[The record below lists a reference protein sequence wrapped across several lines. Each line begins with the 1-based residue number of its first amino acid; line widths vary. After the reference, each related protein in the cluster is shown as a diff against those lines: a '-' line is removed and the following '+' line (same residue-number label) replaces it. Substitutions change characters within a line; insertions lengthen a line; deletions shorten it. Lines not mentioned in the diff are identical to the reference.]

1 MAGIDATPRTSESQ
15 FGVELDPIQ
24 LVAPD
29 GTPTAETR
37 YRRDLPPETLAWLY
51 ESMVV
56 TRELDTEFVN
66 LQRQGELALFAS
78 CRGQEAAQIGTA
90 ACLPKTDWL
99 FPQYREIGAFLLRG
113 LTPAQMGAV
122 WRGKWHGGL
131 GFTEKC
137 VAPISIPIGTQ
148 GLHAVGAAMA
158 AQRLGEDSVTLT
170 YMGDGA
176 TSEGDAHEALNFAAV
191 FNAPCIFVVQNNHWA
206 ISVPVTRQQAGPSIA
221 HRAIGYGM
229 PGIRVDG
236 NDVLACYAVTA
247 KAAARAREGGGP
259 TLIEAITYRMGPHTT
274 SDDPTRYRSDEEFAY
289 WAARDPIH
297 RYRTYL
303 QTIGVWSERLEE
315 RVAAKSKRLRA
326 ELRESTVDADDFDI
340 TDVFDTVYHD
350 ITPDLLAQREQ
361 VLSELAKDGIPGE
374 RSDGKAKA

>member
-1 MAGIDATPRTSESQ
+1 MAGIDATQRTPTSQ

-78 CRGQEAAQIGTA
+78 CRGQEAAQIGAA

-131 GFTEKC
+131 EFTEKC

-170 YMGDGA
+170 FMSDGA

-206 ISVPVTRQQAGPSIA
+206 ISVPVSRQQAGPSIA

-229 PGIRVDG
+229 AGLRVDG

-247 KAAARAREGGGP
+247 EAAKRAREGGGP

-274 SDDPTRYRSDEEFAY
+274 SDDPTRYRSDEELDY
-289 WAARDPIH
+289 WAARDPIQ

-303 QTIGVWSERLEE
+303 QSMGVWSERLEE

-326 ELRESTVDADDFDI
+326 ELRESTIDGGDSDI

-361 VLSELAKDGIPGE
+361 VLAEIAKE
-374 RSDGKAKA
+374 A